1 MKKIDCLGMAC
12 PMPVINT
19 KKYFD
24 SIEEGDAEVLVD
36 NEVAKNN
43 ICKYAEGLG
52 YSFSSSEKD
61 GNYIIK
67 IEKSKENKIEKD
79 KDDFIIVIGTNKLGQ
94 GDDNLGT
101 ILMKGYLYTLSESD
115 ILPKEIIFLNGGVKL
130 TVDSSEVLES
140 LKNLEKRGV
149 KILSCGTC
157 LDFYGVKNNLAI
169 GEISN
174 MYTIVESMNSSNK
187 VIKL

>member
-24 SIEEGDAEVLVD
+24 SIEEGVAEVLVD

-43 ICKYAEGLG
+43 ICKYAEGCG
-52 YSFSSSEKD
+52 YNFDASEKE

-67 IEKSKENKIEKD
+67 IEKNGENKIEKNEG
-79 KDDFIIVIGTNKLGQ
+79 DFVIVVGTDKLGQ
-94 GDDNLGT
+94 GNDDLGT

-115 ILPKEIIFLNGGVKL
+115 IIPKELIFLNGGVKL
-130 TVDSSEVLES
+130 TVKGSEVLES
-140 LKNLEKRGV
+140 LQNLEKRGV

-157 LDFYGVKNNLAI
+157 LDFYGIKDDLAI

-174 MYTIVESMNSSNK
+174 MYTIVESMNTSNK

>member
-1 MKKIDCLGMAC
+1 MKRINCIGMAC

-24 SIEEGDAEVLVD
+24 SIEVGNAEIIVD

-43 ICKYAEGLG
+43 IYKYATGCG
-52 YSFSSSEKD
+52 YITEVNEED

-67 IEKSKENKIEKD
+67 IEKKVQIKEEKNEE
-79 KDDFIIVIGTNKLGQ
+79 DFVIVVSSDKLGE
-94 GDDNLGT
+94 GNDDLGT
-101 ILMKGYLYTLSESD
+101 ILMKGYMYALSEND
-115 ILPKEIIFLNGGVKL
+115 NIPKQLIFLNGGVKL
-130 TVDSSEVLES
+130 TINNSAVLES

-157 LDFYGVKNNLAI
+157 LDFYDIKEELAI
-169 GEISN
+169 GDISN
-174 MYTIVESMNSSNK
+174 MYTIVEAMNTAKK

>member
-1 MKKIDCLGMAC
+1 MKKIECVGMAC

-24 SIEEGDAEVLVD
+24 SIEEGIAEVIVD

-43 ICKYAEGLG
+43 ICKYAEGCG
-52 YSFSSSEKD
+52 YTFNAIEKD
-61 GNYIIK
+61 GNYIIN
-67 IEKSKENKIEKD
+67 IEKNGQNKVAKNE
-79 KDDFIIVIGTNKLGQ
+79 DDFVIVVSTDKLGQ
-94 GDDNLGT
+94 GNDDLGT
-101 ILMKGYLYTLSESD
+101 ILMKGYLYTLSEND
-115 ILPKEIIFLNGGVKL
+115 VIPKELIFLNGGVKL
-130 TVDSSEVLES
+130 TVKGSEVLES
-140 LKNLEKRGV
+140 LETLEKRGV

-157 LDFYGVKNNLAI
+157 LDFYGIKEDLAI

-174 MYTIVESMNSSNK
+174 MYTIVESMNTSNK

>member
-24 SIEEGDAEVLVD
+24 SIEEGIAEVLVD

-43 ICKYAEGLG
+43 ICKYADGCG
-52 YSFSSSEKD
+52 YNFDASEKD

-67 IEKSKENKIEKD
+67 IEKNGENKIEK
-79 KDDFIIVIGTNKLGQ
+79 KEDDFVIVVGTDKLGQ
-94 GDDNLGT
+94 GNDDLGT

-115 ILPKEIIFLNGGVKL
+115 IIPKELIFLNGGVKL
-130 TVDSSEVLES
+130 T
-140 LKNLEKRGV
+140 V

-157 LDFYGVKNNLAI
+157 LDFYGIKDDLAI

-174 MYTIVESMNSSNK
+174 MYTIVESMNTSNK

>member
-24 SIEEGDAEVLVD
+24 SIEEGVAEVLVD

-43 ICKYAEGLG
+43 ICKYADGCG
-52 YSFSSSEKD
+52 YNFDASEKE

-67 IEKSKENKIEKD
+67 IEKNDENKIEKNED
-79 KDDFIIVIGTNKLGQ
+79 EFVIVGNDD
-94 GDDNLGT
+94 LGT

-115 ILPKEIIFLNGGVKL
+115 IIPKELIFLNGGVKL
-130 TVDSSEVLES
+130 TVKGSEVLES
-140 LKNLEKRGV
+140 LQNLEKRGV

-157 LDFYGVKNNLAI
+157 LDFYGIKDDLAI

-174 MYTIVESMNSSNK
+174 MYTIVESMNTSNK

>member
-24 SIEEGDAEVLVD
+24 SIEEGVAEVLVD

-43 ICKYAEGLG
+43 ICKYAEGCG
-52 YSFSSSEKD
+52 YNFDASEKE

-67 IEKSKENKIEKD
+67 IEKNGENKIEK
-79 KDDFIIVIGTNKLGQ
+79 KEDDFVIVLGTDKLGQ
-94 GDDNLGT
+94 GNDDLGT
-101 ILMKGYLYTLSESD
+101 ILMKGYLYTLSES
-115 ILPKEIIFLNGGVKL
+115 
-130 TVDSSEVLES
+130 
-140 LKNLEKRGV
+140 GV

-157 LDFYGVKNNLAI
+157 LDFYGIKDDLAI

-174 MYTIVESMNSSNK
+174 MYTIVESMNTSNK

>member
-24 SIEEGDAEVLVD
+24 SIEERVAEVLVD

-43 ICKYAEGLG
+43 ICKYAEGCG
-52 YSFSSSEKD
+52 YNFDASEKE

-67 IEKSKENKIEKD
+67 IEKNGENKIEK
-79 KDDFIIVIGTNKLGQ
+79 KEDDFVIVLGTDKLGQ
-94 GDDNLGT
+94 GNDDLGT
-101 ILMKGYLYTLSESD
+101 ILMKGYLYTLSES
-115 ILPKEIIFLNGGVKL
+115 
-130 TVDSSEVLES
+130 
-140 LKNLEKRGV
+140 GV

-157 LDFYGVKNNLAI
+157 LDFYGIKDDLAI

-174 MYTIVESMNSSNK
+174 MYTIVESMNTSNK

>member
-24 SIEEGDAEVLVD
+24 SIEEGVAEVLVD

-43 ICKYAEGLG
+43 ICKYAEGCG
-52 YSFSSSEKD
+52 YNFDASEKE

-67 IEKSKENKIEKD
+67 IEKNGENKIEK
-79 KDDFIIVIGTNKLGQ
+79 KEDDFVIVVGTDKLGQ
-94 GDDNLGT
+94 GNDDLGT

-115 ILPKEIIFLNGGVKL
+115 IIPKELIFLNGGVKL
-130 TVDSSEVLES
+130 TVKGSEVLES
-140 LKNLEKRGV
+140 L
-149 KILSCGTC
+149 LSCGTC
-157 LDFYGVKNNLAI
+157 LDFYGIKDDLAI

-174 MYTIVESMNSSNK
+174 MYTIVESMNTSNK

>member
-1 MKKIDCLGMAC
+1 MRKIDCIGMAC

-19 KKYFD
+19 KKFFD
-24 SIEEGDAEVLVD
+24 SIEEGVAEILVD

-43 ICKYAEGLG
+43 ICKYADGCG
-52 YSFSSSEKD
+52 YTFEAYEEK
-61 GNYIIK
+61 GNFIIK
-67 IEKSKENKIEKD
+67 VEKKGENKITKNSDE
-79 KDDFIIVIGTNKLGQ
+79 FVIVVGTDKLGQ
-94 GDDNLGT
+94 GNDDLGT
-101 ILMKGYLYTLSESD
+101 ILMKGYLYTLSEND
-115 ILPKEIIFLNGGVKL
+115 VIPKELIFLNGGVKL
-130 TVDSSEVLES
+130 TVEGSEVLES

-157 LDFYGVKNNLAI
+157 LDFYGIKEDLAI

-174 MYTIVESMNSSNK
+174 MYTIVESMNTSNK